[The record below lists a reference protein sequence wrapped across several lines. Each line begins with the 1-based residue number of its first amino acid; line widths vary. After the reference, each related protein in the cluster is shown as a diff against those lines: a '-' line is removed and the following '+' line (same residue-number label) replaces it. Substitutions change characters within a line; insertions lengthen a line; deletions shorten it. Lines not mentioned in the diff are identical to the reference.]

1 MQIIFKKPLG
11 RGSALSTCHF
21 PDTILGKICEH
32 YWTIFTQDKSI
43 KTWKKIIFQYLSEHR
58 WRNKKSERSK
68 EKRRNLAQGNY
79 LPKLLSLI
87 LELCN
92 SRPKLVKQSSIS
104 KIHHQPDINTASPTE
119 EMYKEGVIEAV
130 PDVITNEGENIG
142 HLDETI
148 LNELQCLI
156 DKCNLN

>member
-1 MQIIFKKPLG
+1 MLFRRQFYFIWIYFMQIIFKKPLG
-11 RGSALSTCHF
+11 KGSALSTCHF

-43 KTWKKIIFQYLSEHR
+43 KTWKIIIFQYLSEHR

-79 LPKLLSLI
+79 LHKLLSLI

-104 KIHHQPDINTASPTE
+104 KIHHQPDISE
-119 EMYKEGVIEAV
+119 
-130 PDVITNEGENIG
+130 
-142 HLDETI
+142 
-148 LNELQCLI
+148 
-156 DKCNLN
+156 NLNMIFTLGSKGPSF